1 MDKAKFLQY
10 IKKFNKGD
18 YRKVFST
25 YYTEDAIFETP
36 DVRCEGQES
45 IINFMVKGHEGINE
59 VLSVKNILIEDHDRV
74 AAELE
79 AEMHVTTDRPD
90 HHIRPCKK
98 GELFII
104 TQCAF
109 YDTRD
114 SKFCHVRVYRRKVT
128 IP

>member
-1 MDKAKFLQY
+1 MNRGKFSQY
-10 IKKFNKGD
+10 IEDFNKGD
-18 YRKVFST
+18 YREVFST

-36 DVRCEGQES
+36 DVRCEGRES

-59 VLSVKNILIEDHDRV
+59 VLSVKNILIENNRV

-79 AEMHVTTDRPD
+79 AEMHVTADRPD

-114 SKFCHVRVYRRKVT
+114 SQFCHVRVYRRKVT